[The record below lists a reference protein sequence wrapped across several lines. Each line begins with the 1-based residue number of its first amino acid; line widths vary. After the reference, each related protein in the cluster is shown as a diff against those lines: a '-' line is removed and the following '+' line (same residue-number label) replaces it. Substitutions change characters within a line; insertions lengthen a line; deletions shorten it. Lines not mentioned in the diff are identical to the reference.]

1 MVFKTV
7 PIYDRM
13 LVHLV
18 RLSFEIPMGV
28 CSMKKFWYA
37 SVILIPLLLFAF
49 FTSCAT
55 KGGGYA
61 GGTGSFTYDGQT
73 YPLAGAGF
81 DIYSDWFE
89 VDLASSG
96 INVSEW
102 TGSGQIIW
110 FELISPSTQ
119 GAPGTYT
126 WNSATY
132 ELWDGG
138 ISLDY
143 TAYPESGTYL
153 WFDYATANSGD
164 YVSISVSGST
174 YTIEFSVL
182 LQDGNTV
189 TGSYPGA
196 VIIW

>member
-1 MVFKTV
+1 MVFK
-7 PIYDRM
+7 YLDR
-13 LVHLV
+13 LWCKYYK
-18 RLSFEIPMGV
+18 GV
-28 CSMKKFWYA
+28 FTMKKLWYA

-49 FTSCAT
+49 FTGCTT
-55 KGGGYA
+55 KSGGYS

-81 DIYSDWFE
+81 DIYSTWFE

-96 INVSEW
+96 INVPEW
-102 TGSGQIIW
+102 TGSGQIVW

-138 ISLDY
+138 ISLNYIAD
-143 TAYPESGTYL
+143 PESGTYI
-153 WFDYATANSGD
+153 WFDWETANGGD
-164 YVSISVSGST
+164 YITISASGST

-182 LQDGNTV
+182 LEHGNTV
-189 TGSYPGA
+189 TGSYTGA
-196 VIIW
+196 VNFW